1 MTQAE
6 PILAAARTVVVVD
19 WPSRDVPDTL
29 ARAGY
34 TVLVKGGPEPDSYSA
49 WEVSGGEVVPRR
61 TGAPP
66 EGADLVYMHRPVA
79 ELPGIV
85 MLAQRLGANTIWLQ
99 SGLAADGSKDPHGC
113 WLPAAEARA
122 ARDIVKSSGLAFLA
136 GPDIPTPDAQMIGTT
151 AFSLAIAP
159 APQRNDLL
167 QLWERFA
174 LPLRSCC

>member
-1 MTQAE
+1 VTEAE

-49 WEVSGGEVVPRR
+49 YEVAGGEVVPRP

-66 EGADLVYMHRPVA
+66 ESADLVYAHRPVA

-85 MLAQRLGANTIWLQ
+85 MLARRLGAGAIWLQ
-99 SGLAADGSKDPHGC
+99 SGLAADGSRDPHGC
-113 WLPAAEARA
+113 WLPAAEAQVA
-122 ARDIVKSSGLAFLA
+122 QGIVESAGLAYLAAPYIADEVRRLRA
-136 GPDIPTPDAQMIGTT
+136 GPPGG
-151 AFSLAIAP
+151 
-159 APQRNDLL
+159 R
-167 QLWERFA
+167 
-174 LPLRSCC
+174 